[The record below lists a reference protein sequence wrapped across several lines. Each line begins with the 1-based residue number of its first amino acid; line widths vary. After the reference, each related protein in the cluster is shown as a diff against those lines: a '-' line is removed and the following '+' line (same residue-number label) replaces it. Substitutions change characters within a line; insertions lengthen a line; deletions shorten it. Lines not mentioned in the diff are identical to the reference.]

1 MASLLKDPSLWKDQN
16 DITPPGSWN
25 GTAYAYVNVA
35 LMTLT
40 LLSPA
45 VQGDTVD
52 FSTTNTNPPPNVP
65 DIPTFDVAVN
75 GVSKASGQMGSAD
88 VHLTLAA
95 GDTVVITMQYVDTQG
110 CGYLGSWTLTP
121 IDPLPGVVY
130 DCSCDDT
137 TNNRT
142 LATLRKDLLVRLGYA
157 AQAANPPPGMVDL
170 LNSFLIDAQEQLY
183 RRYDVLRTE
192 RFFTWNMQKGVR
204 FYDLP
209 DNVETCTKKLDA
221 REITWIGVEHNGV
234 WYPLQ
239 PDIRPE
245 LYSFSQEG
253 FPSRYEIRSCI
264 EVWPAPSDDNFKL
277 RIKGRFGLEAFAADA
292 DKTTI
297 DDRLVF
303 LLALANAKAHYRHPD
318 AGNYVQQLEVM
329 MMRLVAGLHQTRR
342 YIPDKRETY
351 VDPDPVYIP
360 LGTP

>member
-1 MASLLKDPSLWKDQN
+1 MANLLLTATNWKDGTN
-16 DITPPGSWN
+16 TSPPAEWN
-25 GTAYAYVNVA
+25 GSAYVCA
-35 LMTLT
+35 AADTITLT
-40 LLSPA
+40 GTIAAGDKVAATITGVNNGYGHQIA
-45 VQGDTVD
+45 VL
-52 FSTTNTNPPPNVP
+52 
-65 DIPTFDVAVN
+65 VN
-75 GVSKASGQMGSAD
+75 GVDK
-88 VHLTLAA
+88 LTGWAFPGDSFVPSFDIPLSP
-95 GDTVVITMQYVDTQG
+95 GDTVVIQLLNDT
-110 CGYLGSWTLTP
+110 CGQFPDFTITP
-121 IDPLPGVVY
+121 VPDPPAVIY
-130 DCSCDDT
+130 DCSCDDA

-142 LATLRKDLLVRLGYA
+142 LAALRKDLLVRLGYA

-221 REITWIGVEHNGV
+221 RKITWIGVEHNGV

-264 EVWPAPSDDNFKL
+264 EVWPAPSDDSFKL
-277 RIKGRFGLEAFAADA
+277 RIKGRFGLEPFAADT

-342 YIPDKRETY
+342 YIPGKRETY
-351 VDPDPVYIP
+351 VDPDPIYIP
-360 LGTP
+360 LGSP